1 MTDKEY
7 RITSRLA
14 RLQAASGLIGQA
26 VAHMLEGQA
35 RTDMLSALK
44 IVDAQVTHDEQNIQE
59 MVKG

>member
-26 VAHMLEGQA
+26 LSHMLEGPA
-35 RTDMLSALK
+35 RTAMLTALN
-44 IVDAQVTHDEQNIQE
+44 IVDAQVTHDEANVKE
-59 MVKG
+59 MVQ